1 MENYSFVLYFGD
13 LSEELQ
19 EQKIQ
24 EFIEK
29 NPEDYADMSEQEA
42 IDSARKSIEARF
54 PIYF

>member
-1 MENYSFVLYFGD
+1 MENYSFVLYFED
-13 LSEELQ
+13 LDEDLQ

-29 NPEDYADMSEQEA
+29 HPEDYADMTEQEA

-54 PIYF
+54 PVYF